1 VSLEVKSLVQRFRD
15 VAFDLVGVTPARP
28 APHREAYHRWLAQ
41 GYHAGMAYMA
51 RPDRVARRDDPR
63 RILSD
68 ACSIVVVGL
77 NYATLQPS
85 PEQVQDPARGRIAR
99 YAWGADYHDLMLE
112 RLERM
117 ATAIA
122 QELGR
127 PIRYRAYVDT
137 GPVLERD
144 YAAEAGLGFIGKNTC
159 LIHPRRGSW
168 FFLGELLLD
177 ATLPYDRPLT
187 GIGCGTCSRCLNAC
201 PTGAFPAPYQL
212 DSRRCISYL
221 TIEHKGS
228 IPRDLRPRMGNW
240 IFGCDLCQEVCPWN
254 RFARP
259 TGERAFFPTSPERI
273 APSLLDLITLDEEAF
288 RRRFRN
294 TPLWRPRRRGL
305 LRNVAVA
312 IGNWGDPSAVPALVR
327 ALADPEPLIREHVA
341 WALGRIGTPAA
352 RRALRDALRRESV
365 PEVRQEIQR
374 SLDLSP

>member
-1 VSLEVKSLVQRFRD
+1 MSVERRQ
-15 VAFDLVGVTPARP
+15 AIGFDLVGVTPAQP

-63 RILSD
+63 RILPE
-68 ACSIVVVGL
+68 ARSIVVVGL
-77 NYATLQPS
+77 NYATLQPP

-112 RLERM
+112 RLERL
-117 ATAIA
+117 AAAIA
-122 QELGR
+122 QDLGH

-168 FFLGELLLD
+168 LFLGELLLD

-187 GIGCGTCSRCLNAC
+187 GIGCGTCTRCLSAC

-259 TGERAFFPTSPERI
+259 TGERAFFPPSPERI
-273 APSLLDLITLDEEAF
+273 APSLLGLITLDDEAF
-288 RRRFRN
+288 RHRFRN

-312 IGNWGDPSAVPALVR
+312 IGNWGDPAAVPALAR

-341 WALGRIGTPAA
+341 WALGQIGTPAA
-352 RRALRDALRRESV
+352 RQALRDALSRESV
-365 PEVRQEIQR
+365 PQVRQEIQR
-374 SLDLSP
+374 SLALLA